1 MMVLASVPRRNPL
14 LGSNARIAMSRHF
27 RASCS
32 MSSGGASRPYLW
44 MNFLRS
50 LRMSRLNPTTSRSSA
65 LVSPPCAFSTRARS
79 SSGDNISGRILTG
92 RSPSDMGLQGENKR
106 LLAEAL
112 KQAPVDGA
120 DVEQRYGASPSGH
133 DQVPRVHALNV
144 CDLPSFLCHH

>member
-1 MMVLASVPRRNPL
+1 MMVLASVPSRAPL
-14 LGSNARIAMSRHF
+14 LASNLRIASNTQMRT
-27 RASCS
+27 SCS
-32 MSSGGASRPYLW
+32 MSSGVITVLCPR
-44 MNFLRS
+44 MNFLTAWRISGSNAVRS
-50 LRMSRLNPTTSRSSA
+50 CSVASLSPACA
-65 LVSPPCAFSTRARS
+65 LAMRARS

-92 RSPSDMGLQGENKR
+92 RSPSDMGLTGENKR